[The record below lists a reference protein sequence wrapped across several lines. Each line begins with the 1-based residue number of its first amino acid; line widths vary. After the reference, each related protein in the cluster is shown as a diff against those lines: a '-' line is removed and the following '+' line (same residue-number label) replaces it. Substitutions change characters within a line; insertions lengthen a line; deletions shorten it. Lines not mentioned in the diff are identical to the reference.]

1 MKFDTK
7 AVHAGA
13 TPDPSTGAI
22 ATPIFQT
29 STYVQESPGV
39 NKGYAYA
46 RGQNPSREALEQ
58 TIATLENGKFGIC
71 FASGI
76 AAVDAILRLLK
87 PGDEIIT
94 TKDLYGGSYRLFV
107 QIFEPAGIN
116 FRFISLSNPSALEK
130 AISDKTKM
138 IWFETPTNPMM
149 NIIDIEMASKVAKS
163 HGVLIAVDNTFATP
177 YLQRPLDLGV
187 DIVMHS
193 ATKYLSGHSDLIL
206 GAVVVN
212 DNDLNKRLKFIQ
224 NTCGAIPGPND
235 CFLTHRGIKTLHLRM
250 DRNCKNAMKI
260 AQFLHSH
267 PKVDQVYYPGL
278 EIHHGHEIARN
289 QMNDFGAMLSFDLKD
304 DRQEAAIEIMKKVS
318 VFTLAESLGGVES
331 LCGHPATMSHGSV
344 PKNERLE
351 LGIKDSMIRLSVGIE
366 DVEDLIADLA
376 QALAKVA

>member
-212 DNDLNKRLKFIQ
+212 DSDLNKRLKFIQ

-250 DRNCKNAMKI
+250 NRNCKNAMKI

-278 EIHHGHEIARN
+278 ASHHGHEIARN

-366 DVEDLIADLA
+366 DVDDLIADLA
-376 QALAKVA
+376 QALA

>member
-212 DNDLNKRLKFIQ
+212 DSDLNKRLKFIQ

-366 DVEDLIADLA
+366 DVDDLIADLA
-376 QALAKVA
+376 QALA

>member
-1 MKFDTK
+1 
-7 AVHAGA
+7 
-13 TPDPSTGAI
+13 
-22 ATPIFQT
+22 
-29 STYVQESPGV
+29 
-39 NKGYAYA
+39 
-46 RGQNPSREALEQ
+46 
-58 TIATLENGKFGIC
+58 
-71 FASGI
+71 
-76 AAVDAILRLLK
+76 
-87 PGDEIIT
+87 
-94 TKDLYGGSYRLFV
+94 
-107 QIFEPAGIN
+107 
-116 FRFISLSNPSALEK
+116 
-130 AISDKTKM
+130 
-138 IWFETPTNPMM
+138 
-149 NIIDIEMASKVAKS
+149 
-163 HGVLIAVDNTFATP
+163 
-177 YLQRPLDLGV
+177 
-187 DIVMHS
+187 
-193 ATKYLSGHSDLIL
+193 LIL

-366 DVEDLIADLA
+366 DVDDLIADLA
-376 QALAKVA
+376 QALA

>member
-366 DVEDLIADLA
+366 DVDDLIADLA
-376 QALAKVA
+376 QALA